1 MGGTDE
7 KMLTYIARRLLVAIP
22 TLLGVATIVFSLL
35 RLLPGDPAVIIA
47 GPQAGPDDIE
57 RIRHQLGLTEPLL
70 QQYLGFLFRILHG
83 DLGISTRTGAPVVN
97 EILSRAP
104 YTIVLGVTSLT
115 IAILVGVTAG
125 VIAAT
130 RRNSG
135 VDLGVSGG
143 AVFGV
148 SMPTY
153 WLGLMLIVVFAV
165 RLRVLPAAG
174 ADQPVSLVLPAITL
188 ALFSMGLVARQTRS
202 AMLEVLG
209 QDFVRTAR
217 AKGAGRRAVLVRH
230 ALRNA
235 LLPIVT
241 TIGLQFG
248 ALLGGAVLTETVF
261 AWPGVGRLLVDSISA
276 RDYPVVQ
283 GVVLMLAVSF
293 IVVNL
298 LTDLVYAYVDPRI
311 RYG

>member
-1 MGGTDE
+1 VV
-7 KMLTYIARRLLVAIP
+7 TYVVRRLLVAIP

-47 GPQAGPDDIE
+47 GPTATPETIDH
-57 RIRHQLGLTEPLL
+57 IREQLGLKLPLW
-70 QQYLGFLFRILHG
+70 QQYLGFLGRLARG
-83 DLGISTRTGAPVVN
+83 DLGISTRTGAPVMN
-97 EILSRAP
+97 EIATRAP
-104 YTIVLGVTSLT
+104 FTAELAIASLL
-115 IAILVGVTAG
+115 IAIAVGVTAG
-125 VIAAT
+125 VLAAT
-130 RRNSG
+130 RRNSAA
-135 VDLGVSGG
+135 DLGLSGG

-153 WLGLMLIVVFAV
+153 WLGLMLIILFAV
-165 RLRVLPAAG
+165 HLRVLPAAG
-174 ADQPVSLVLPAITL
+174 ADQGLVSLVLPAITL

-217 AKGAGRRAVLVRH
+217 AKGAPRSAVLVRH

-248 ALLGGAVLTETVF
+248 FLLGGAVLTESVF
-261 AWPGVGRLLVDSISA
+261 AWPGVGRLLVDSIGS

-283 GVVLMLAVSF
+283 GIVLLLSLVF
-293 IVVNL
+293 IVINL
-298 LTDLVYAYVDPRI
+298 LTDLVYALVDPRI
-311 RYG
+311 RYS

>member
-1 MGGTDE
+1 
-7 KMLTYIARRLLVAIP
+7 MLTYVVRRLLVAVP

-47 GPQAGPDDIE
+47 GPTATPETIE
-57 RIRHQLGLTEPLL
+57 HIREQLGLKLPLW
-70 QQYLGFLFRILHG
+70 QQYAGFLGRLVRG
-83 DLGISTRTGAPVVN
+83 DLGISTRTGSPVIQ
-97 EILSRAP
+97 EIATRAP
-104 YTIVLGVTSLT
+104 FTVELAITSLV
-115 IAILVGVTAG
+115 IAIAIGVTAG

-130 RRNSG
+130 RRNTGS
-135 VDLGVSGG
+135 DLGISGG

-153 WLGLMLIVVFAV
+153 WLGLMLVIVFAV
-165 RLRVLPAAG
+165 HLRVLPAAG
-174 ADQPVSLVLPAITL
+174 ADQGVVSLVLPAVTL

-217 AKGAGRRAVLVRH
+217 AKGASRSVVLIRH

-248 ALLGGAVLTETVF
+248 TLLGGAVLTESVF
-261 AWPGVGRLLVDSISA
+261 AWPGVGRLLVDSIGS

-283 GVVLMLAVSF
+283 GVVLLLSVVF
-293 IVVNL
+293 IVINL
-298 LTDLVYAYVDPRI
+298 VTDLVYACVDPRI
-311 RYG
+311 RYS

>member
-1 MGGTDE
+1 L
-7 KMLTYIARRLLVAIP
+7 LTYIVRRVLVAIP
-22 TLLGVATIVFSLL
+22 TLLGVATVVFSLL
-35 RLLPGDPAVIIA
+35 RLLPGDPAIIIA
-47 GPQAGPDDIE
+47 GPTATPEAIVN
-57 RIRHQLGLTEPLL
+57 IRHQLYLDQPLW
-70 QQYLGFLFRILHG
+70 QQYLGFLGRLLRG
-83 DLGISTRTGAPVVN
+83 DLGISTRTGGPVTQ
-97 EILSRAP
+97 EIFARLP
-104 YTIVLGVTSLT
+104 YTAELALTSLVL
-115 IAILVGVTAG
+115 AIVVGVAAG

-130 RRNSG
+130 RRNTG
-135 VDLGVSGG
+135 ADLGISGS

-153 WLGLMLIVVFAV
+153 WLGMMLSIVFAV
-165 RLRVLPAAG
+165 QLRVLPAAG
-174 ADQPVSLVLPAITL
+174 ADLGLVSLVLPTVTL

-217 AKGAGRRAVLVRH
+217 AKGAGRRTVLVRH

-248 ALLGGAVLTETVF
+248 ALLGGAVLTESVF

-283 GVVLMLAVSF
+283 GVVLLLSVAF
-293 IVVNL
+293 IVINL
-298 LTDLVYAYVDPRI
+298 LTDLIYAYVDPRI

>member
-1 MGGTDE
+1 MI
-7 KMLTYIARRLLVAIP
+7 TYVVRRLLVAIP

-35 RLLPGDPAVIIA
+35 RLLPGDPAIVIA
-47 GPQAGPDDIE
+47 GPQATAEDIA
-57 RIRHQLGLTEPLL
+57 RIRLQLGLDLPGW
-70 QQYLGFLFRILHG
+70 QQYLTFLGRLVRG
-83 DLGISTRTGAPVVN
+83 DLGISIRTNAPVIQ
-97 EILSRAP
+97 EIFTRVP
-104 YTIVLGVTSLT
+104 YTATLAVASLL
-115 IAILVGVTAG
+115 IAITIGVTAG

-130 RRNSG
+130 RRNTAR
-135 VDLGVSGG
+135 DLGISGA

-153 WLGLMLIVVFAV
+153 WLGIMLIILFAV
-165 RLRVLPAAG
+165 HLRVLPAAG
-174 ADQPVSLVLPAITL
+174 SEQGPVSLVLPAITL
-188 ALFSMGLVARQTRS
+188 ALFSMGLIARQTRS

-217 AKGAGRRAVLVRH
+217 AKGAGRTAVLIRH

-248 ALLGGAVLTETVF
+248 ILLGGAVLTESVF
-261 AWPGVGRLLVDSISA
+261 AWPGVGRLLLDSISS

-283 GVVLMLAVSF
+283 GVVLLLSVSF
-293 IVVNL
+293 IAINL
-298 LTDLVYAYVDPRI
+298 ITDLIYAYVDPRI
-311 RYG
+311 RYS